1 MGQISLKR
9 DFSSFPNHLTKKIKM
24 KKTITIAAL
33 VAAAAAST
41 PLYAVVPLRPQ
52 DIIVVDEGN
61 SREITAEEKEALLKV
76 PSQNTYVI
84 VKDGLGTLTVTDV
97 AAGDAGL
104 IRTPLEVR
112 EGTLA
117 LTNSTMNITSDPFG
131 ITVSGDQAN
140 LVLDNSKLDLKR
152 TDGIPVYLVSATVGG
167 MDGDGSVTLKN
178 GSTWI
183 VEHSLFVGART
194 ITWQGAPTELNP
206 GSYKSTNTSST
217 EFYRPDIP
225 ANKDSVGKIEVLSG
239 SSLQVGMDL
248 YLYGKG
254 SSLTVSGAG
263 STVSATIYSPST
275 TYGGWIW
282 VGYNSLSEEGQTT
295 LNVLDGGKVS
305 AERGVALGGSAGDYG
320 VANISGTNSVLDT
333 AALYVGRYGTGEMAI
348 SDGGTATATSYVVLG
363 FYSGSHGAI
372 SVSGAGSS
380 LETAS
385 SLYVGYQGIGEIAIS
400 DGGKATAKGSV
411 KVGTNGGSNGTLS
424 VSGSGSSLGTAQLV
438 VGNQGTGEMAISAGG
453 TATATSYVVL
463 GFDSGSHGALSV
475 SGAGSSLETAELYVG
490 NDGTGEMTI
499 SDGGTATA
507 GSVYVNSA
515 SSLAI
520 TGGTLVVSGN
530 NTVDAETSETSSV
543 LQNEGTISIDASA
556 GKIQLTGETAT
567 ISNTGKFV
575 ISAGTMAA
583 GTTATVVTDK
593 SGNAVVL
600 TGTVNAF
607 GGTYENG
614 VFTAG
619 AKTEASGPISSDT
632 EVSAG
637 CRIEVT
643 HSESTVVLSTTTE
656 AITVS
661 KAESI
666 ATAEVVLPKANE
678 TVVAAWSF
686 EITKAESTEVMVTL
700 DVGPDVGLD
709 SIRVYHKANNA
720 ENWNDVTGTDQISN
734 VTLSEGKLSFIT
746 KSFSSYAAA
755 IVPEPSA
762 FGLFAGLGAL
772 ALVASR
778 RRRQKKA

>member
-1 MGQISLKR
+1 M
-9 DFSSFPNHLTKKIKM
+9 KITENKKM
-24 KKTITIAAL
+24 KISVCAL
-33 VAAAAAST
+33 AFGFFAAAAST
-41 PLYAVVPLRPQ
+41 PLYAVDPLRPQ
-52 DIIVVDEGN
+52 DIIVVGEGT

-97 AAGDAGL
+97 ADAGL

-112 EGTLA
+112 EGTLE
-117 LTNSTMNITSDPFG
+117 LTNSTLNITSYPFG

-140 LVLDNSKLDLKR
+140 LVLDNSTLNLKR
-152 TDGIPVYLVSATVGG
+152 TNGIQVYQVSATVGG

-183 VEHSLFVGART
+183 VEHCLYVGART
-194 ITWQGAPTELNP
+194 ITWQGVPTELNP
-206 GSYKSTNTSST
+206 GSYKSTDTSST

-263 STVSATIYSPST
+263 STVSATKYSPST

-305 AERGVALGGSAGDYG
+305 ADRGIVLGGSAGDYG
-320 VANISGTNSVLDT
+320 VANISG
-333 AALYVGRYGTGEMAI
+333 
-348 SDGGTATATSYVVLG
+348 
-363 FYSGSHGAI
+363 
-372 SVSGAGSS
+372 AGSS
-380 LETAS
+380 LETAQ
-385 SLYVGYQGIGEIAIS
+385 LFVGFQGTGAMTIS
-400 DGGKATAKGSV
+400 DGGKATA
-411 KVGTNGGSNGTLS
+411 
-424 VSGSGSSLGTAQLV
+424 
-438 VGNQGTGEMAISAGG
+438 
-453 TATATSYVVL
+453 TSYVLL
-463 GFDSGSHGALSV
+463 GYSIGSHGALSV
-475 SGAGSSLETAELYVG
+475 SGAGSSLEAAELYVG
-490 NDGTGEMTI
+490 CDGTGEMTI

-520 TGGTLVVSGN
+520 TGGMLVVSGN
-530 NTVDAETSETSSV
+530 DTVDAGTSETSSV
-543 LQNEGTISIDASA
+543 LQNKGTISIDASA
-556 GKIQLTGETAT
+556 GKIQLTGNSAT

-575 ISAGTMAA
+575 ISAGTMEAE
-583 GTTATVVTDK
+583 TTATVVTDK

-607 GGTYENG
+607 GGTYADG

-619 AKTEASGPISSDT
+619 AKTEVEGPISSAT

-643 HSESTVVLSTTTE
+643 HSESTVVLSTTTDV
-656 AITVS
+656 ITVS
-661 KAESI
+661 EAKNISESI
-666 ATAEVVLPKANE
+666 SVGSAGTVVLS
-678 TVVAAWSF
+678 AWAFSV
-686 EITKAESTEVMVTL
+686 EKDADTEVMVTL
-700 DVGPDVGLD
+700 DVGENVSLD
-709 SIRVYHKANNA
+709 MIRIHHKADGS
-720 ENWNDVTGTDQISN
+720 EDWDDVTGTDQIAN
-734 VTLSEGKLSFIT
+734 VTLSKGKLSFTT
-746 KSFSSYAAA
+746 KKFSSYAATT
-755 IVPEPSA
+755 IPEPSQ
-762 FGLFAGLGAL
+762 FGLLAGLAAL
-772 ALVASR
+772 ALAGTR
-778 RRRQKKA
+778 RRRRK

>member
-9 DFSSFPNHLTKKIKM
+9 DFSSFPNHLTKKIEM

-76 PSQNTYVI
+76 PSQEPSKNTYVI

-97 AAGDAGL
+97 AADYAGL

-117 LTNSTMNITSDPFG
+117 LTNSTMNITSYPFG

-152 TDGIPVYLVSATVGG
+152 TDGIPVYQVSATVGG

-194 ITWQGAPTELNP
+194 ITWQGAPTALNP
-206 GSYKSTNTSST
+206 GSYKSTDTSST
-217 EFYRPDIP
+217 DLYRPDIP

-239 SSLQVGMDL
+239 SSLQVGQDL

-254 SSLTVSGAG
+254 SSLTVSGEG
-263 STVSATIYSPST
+263 STVSATVYSPNT
-275 TYGGWIW
+275 RYGGWIW
-282 VGYNSLSEEGQTT
+282 VGSNSLSEEGQTT

-305 AERGVALGGSAGDYG
+305 ADQGVLFGGSAGDYG
-320 VANISGTNSVLDT
+320 VANISG
-333 AALYVGRYGTGEMAI
+333 
-348 SDGGTATATSYVVLG
+348 
-363 FYSGSHGAI
+363 
-372 SVSGAGSS
+372 AGSS
-380 LETAS
+380 LETAQ
-385 SLYVGYQGIGEIAIS
+385 LYVGYY
-400 DGGKATAKGSV
+400 GS
-411 KVGTNGGSNGTLS
+411 
-424 VSGSGSSLGTAQLV
+424 
-438 VGNQGTGEMAISAGG
+438 
-453 TATATSYVVL
+453 
-463 GFDSGSHGALSV
+463 
-475 SGAGSSLETAELYVG
+475 
-490 NDGTGEMTI
+490 GEMTI
-499 SDGGTATA
+499 SDGGKATA

-530 NTVDAETSETSSV
+530 DTALDN
-543 LQNEGTISIDASA
+543 NGTISIDASA

-575 ISAGTMAA
+575 ISAGTMDA
-583 GTTATVVTDK
+583 GTKATVVTDK
-593 SGNAVVL
+593 NGDAVAL

-619 AKTEASGPISSDT
+619 TKETVAGSISSDKT
-632 EVSAG
+632 VAAG
-637 CRIEVT
+637 SRIEVT
-643 HSESTVVLSTTTE
+643 HDESTVVLSTTTDV
-656 AITVS
+656 ITVS
-661 KAESI
+661 EAKSI
-666 ATAEVVLPKANE
+666 ATADVVLPKANE

-686 EITKAESTEVMVTL
+686 EITKGEDTEVMVTL

-709 SIRVYHKANNA
+709 SIRVYHKANGA
-720 ENWNDVTGTDQISN
+720 EKWDDVTGTDQISN

-755 IVPEPSA
+755 IIPEPSA

>member
-1 MGQISLKR
+1 M
-9 DFSSFPNHLTKKIKM
+9 KITENKKM
-24 KKTITIAAL
+24 KISVCAL
-33 VAAAAAST
+33 AFGFFAAAAST
-41 PLYAVVPLRPQ
+41 PLYAVDPLRPQ
-52 DIIVVDEGN
+52 DIIVVGEGD

-97 AAGDAGL
+97 AADDAGL

-112 EGTLA
+112 EGTLE
-117 LTNSTMNITSDPFG
+117 LTNSTLNITSYPFG

-140 LVLDNSKLDLKR
+140 LVLDNSTLNLKR
-152 TDGIPVYLVSATVGG
+152 TNGIQVYQVSATVGG

-183 VEHSLFVGART
+183 VEHCLYVGART
-194 ITWQGAPTELNP
+194 ITWQGVPTELNP
-206 GSYKSTNTSST
+206 GSYKSTDTSST

-263 STVSATIYSPST
+263 STVSATKYSPST

-305 AERGVALGGSAGDYG
+305 ADRGIVLGGSAGDYG
-320 VANISGTNSVLDT
+320 VANISG
-333 AALYVGRYGTGEMAI
+333 
-348 SDGGTATATSYVVLG
+348 
-363 FYSGSHGAI
+363 
-372 SVSGAGSS
+372 AGSS
-380 LETAS
+380 LETAQ
-385 SLYVGYQGIGEIAIS
+385 LFVGFQGTGAMTIS
-400 DGGKATAKGSV
+400 DGGKATA
-411 KVGTNGGSNGTLS
+411 
-424 VSGSGSSLGTAQLV
+424 
-438 VGNQGTGEMAISAGG
+438 
-453 TATATSYVVL
+453 TSYVLL
-463 GFDSGSHGALSV
+463 GYSIGSHGALSV
-475 SGAGSSLETAELYVG
+475 SGAGSSLEATELYVG
-490 NDGTGEMTI
+490 CDGTGEMTI

-520 TGGTLVVSGN
+520 TGGMLVVSGN
-530 NTVDAETSETSSV
+530 DTVDAGTSETSSV

-556 GKIQLTGETAT
+556 GKIQLTGNSAT

-575 ISAGTMAA
+575 ISAGTMEAE
-583 GTTATVVTDK
+583 TTATVVTDK

-607 GGTYENG
+607 GGTYADG

-619 AKTEASGPISSDT
+619 AKTEVEGPISSAT

-643 HSESTVVLSTTTE
+643 HSESTVVLSTTTDV
-656 AITVS
+656 ITVS
-661 KAESI
+661 EAKNISESI
-666 ATAEVVLPKANE
+666 SVGSAGTVVLS
-678 TVVAAWSF
+678 AWAFSV
-686 EITKAESTEVMVTL
+686 EKDADTEVMVTL
-700 DVGPDVGLD
+700 DVGENVSLD
-709 SIRVYHKANNA
+709 MIRIHHKADGS
-720 ENWNDVTGTDQISN
+720 EDWDDVTGTDQIAN
-734 VTLSEGKLSFIT
+734 VTLSKGKLSFTT
-746 KSFSSYAAA
+746 KKFSSYAATT
-755 IVPEPSA
+755 IPEPSQ
-762 FGLFAGLGAL
+762 FGLLAGLAAL
-772 ALVASR
+772 ALAGTR
-778 RRRQKKA
+778 RRRRK

>member
-1 MGQISLKR
+1 
-9 DFSSFPNHLTKKIKM
+9 M

-41 PLYAVVPLRPQ
+41 PLYAVDPLRPQ
-52 DIIVVDEGN
+52 DIIVVDEGT

-97 AAGDAGL
+97 AADAAGL

-117 LTNSTMNITSDPFG
+117 LTNSTLNITSYPFG

-140 LVLDNSKLDLKR
+140 LVLDNSTLDLKR
-152 TDGIPVYLVSATVGG
+152 TDGIQVYQVSATVGG

-183 VEHSLFVGART
+183 VEHSLFTGACT

-206 GSYKSTNTSST
+206 GSYESTDTSST
-217 EFYRPDIP
+217 DLYRPNIP

-239 SSLQVGMDL
+239 SSLQVGQDL

-254 SSLTVSGAG
+254 SSLTVSGEG
-263 STVSATIYSPST
+263 STVSATIYSPNQN
-275 TYGGWIW
+275 YGGYIV
-282 VGYNSLSEEGQTT
+282 VGRQSLSEEGQTT

-305 AERGVALGGSAGDYG
+305 ADVGVILGDTSGDYG
-320 VANISGTNSVLDT
+320 VVNISGTNSVLDT
-333 AALYVGRYGTGEMAI
+333 AKLRVGYSGTGEMTI
-348 SDGGTATATSYVVLG
+348 SDGGKATATGGVMVG
-363 FYSGSHGAI
+363 VYSGSNGAL

-385 SLYVGYQGIGEIAIS
+385 SYVGYYGSGEMTISDGGTATVSYAEVGRSSGSHGVLSVSGAESSLEAAQLFVGNQGTGEIAIS
-400 DGGKATAKGSV
+400 DGGK
-411 KVGTNGGSNGTLS
+411 
-424 VSGSGSSLGTAQLV
+424 
-438 VGNQGTGEMAISAGG
+438 
-453 TATATSYVVL
+453 ATATSYVVL
-463 GFDSGSHGALSV
+463 GFDSGSHGALSI

-490 NDGTGEMTI
+490 CDGTGEMTI
-499 SDGGTATA
+499 SDGGKATA

-530 NTVDAETSETSSV
+530 DTVDAETSETSSV
-543 LQNEGTISIDASA
+543 LQNKGTISIDASA
-556 GKIQLTGETAT
+556 GKIQLTGDSAT

-575 ISAGTMAA
+575 ISAGTMNA

-593 SGNAVVL
+593 SGAAVVL
-600 TGTVNAF
+600 EGTVNAF

-619 AKTEASGPISSDT
+619 AKETVDESISSDKT
-632 EVSAG
+632 VAAG

-643 HSESTVVLSTTTE
+643 HLESTVVLSTTTE

-686 EITKAESTEVMVTL
+686 EITKAENTEVMVTL

-709 SIRVYHKANNA
+709 SIRVYHKANDAA
-720 ENWNDVTGTDQISN
+720 EWNDVTGTDQISN
-734 VTLSEGKLSFIT
+734 VTLSEGKLCFIT

-755 IVPEPSA
+755 IIPEPSA

>member
-1 MGQISLKR
+1 
-9 DFSSFPNHLTKKIKM
+9 M

-41 PLYAVVPLRPQ
+41 PLYAVDPLRPQ
-52 DIIVVDEGN
+52 DIIVVGEGT

-97 AAGDAGL
+97 ADAGL

-112 EGTLA
+112 EGTLE
-117 LTNSTMNITSDPFG
+117 LTNSTLNITSYPFG

-140 LVLDNSKLDLKR
+140 LVLDNSTLNLKR
-152 TDGIPVYLVSATVGG
+152 TDGIQVYQVSATVGG

-183 VEHSLFVGART
+183 VEHCLYVGAKT
-194 ITWQGAPTELNP
+194 ITWQGVPTELNP
-206 GSYKSTNTSST
+206 GSYKSTDTSST

-239 SSLQVGMDL
+239 SRLQVGMDL

-254 SSLTVSGAG
+254 SSLTVSGEG
-263 STVSATIYSPST
+263 STVSATKYSPST

-295 LNVLDGGKVS
+295 LNVLGGGKVS
-305 AERGVALGGSAGDYG
+305 ADRGIVLGGSAGDYG

-333 AALYVGRYGTGEMAI
+333 AALFVGYQGIGEIAI
-348 SDGGTATATSYVVLG
+348 SDGGKATATSYVALG
-363 FYSGSHGAI
+363 YSSGSHGAI

-380 LETAS
+380 LETAG
-385 SLYVGYQGIGEIAIS
+385 LYVGY
-400 DGGKATAKGSV
+400 
-411 KVGTNGGSNGTLS
+411 N
-424 VSGSGSSLGTAQLV
+424 
-438 VGNQGTGEMAISAGG
+438 
-453 TATATSYVVL
+453 
-463 GFDSGSHGALSV
+463 
-475 SGAGSSLETAELYVG
+475 
-490 NDGTGEMTI
+490 GTGEMTI
-499 SDGGTATA
+499 SDGGKATA
-507 GSVYVNSA
+507 RSVYVNSA

-520 TGGTLVVSGN
+520 TGGTLIVSG
-530 NTVDAETSETSSV
+530 TVDDAETSETSSA

-556 GKIQLTGETAT
+556 GKIQLTGDSAT

-575 ISAGTMAA
+575 ISAGTMNA

-619 AKTEASGPISSDT
+619 AKETVDGPISSDKT
-632 EVSAG
+632 VAAG

-643 HSESTVVLSTTTE
+643 HSESTVVLSTTTK

-661 KAESI
+661 EAKNISESI
-666 ATAEVVLPKANE
+666 SVGSAGTVVLS
-678 TVVAAWSF
+678 AWAFSV
-686 EITKAESTEVMVTL
+686 EKDADTEVMVTL

-709 SIRVYHKANNA
+709 SIRVYHKANDAA
-720 ENWNDVTGTDQISN
+720 EWDDVTGTDQISN

>member
-1 MGQISLKR
+1 
-9 DFSSFPNHLTKKIKM
+9 M

-41 PLYAVVPLRPQ
+41 PLYAVDPLRPQ
-52 DIIVVDEGN
+52 DIIVVDEGT
-61 SREITAEEKEALLKV
+61 SREITPEEKEALLKV

-97 AAGDAGL
+97 AADDAGL

-117 LTNSTMNITSDPFG
+117 LKNSTMNITSYPFG

-140 LVLDNSKLDLKR
+140 LVLDNSTLDLKR
-152 TDGIPVYLVSATVGG
+152 TDGIQVYQVSATVGG

-183 VEHSLFVGART
+183 VEHCLYVGAKT
-194 ITWQGAPTELNP
+194 ITWQGVPTELNP
-206 GSYKSTNTSST
+206 GSYKSTDTSST

-239 SSLQVGMDL
+239 SRLQVGMDL

-254 SSLTVSGAG
+254 SSLTVSGEG
-263 STVSATIYSPST
+263 STVSATKYSPST

-305 AERGVALGGSAGDYG
+305 ADRGIVLGGSAGDYG
-320 VANISGTNSVLDT
+320 VANISG
-333 AALYVGRYGTGEMAI
+333 
-348 SDGGTATATSYVVLG
+348 
-363 FYSGSHGAI
+363 
-372 SVSGAGSS
+372 AGSS
-380 LETAS
+380 LETAQ
-385 SLYVGYQGIGEIAIS
+385 LFVGFQGTGAMTIS
-400 DGGKATAKGSV
+400 DGGKVTGSV
-411 KVGTNGGSNGTLS
+411 AVGYYSGSNGT
-424 VSGSGSSLGTAQLV
+424 
-438 VGNQGTGEMAISAGG
+438 
-453 TATATSYVVL
+453 
-463 GFDSGSHGALSV
+463 LSV
-475 SGAGSSLETAELYVG
+475 SGAGSSLETAELNVG
-490 NDGTGEMTI
+490 YYGTGEMTI
-499 SDGGTATA
+499 SDGGKVTA

-520 TGGTLVVSGN
+520 TGGTLIVSGN
-530 NTVDAETSETSSV
+530 DLVVNETMYPA
-543 LQNEGTISIDASA
+543 LDNNGTISIDASA
-556 GKIQLTGETAT
+556 GKIQLTGDSAT

-575 ISAGTMAA
+575 ISAGTMDA

-619 AKTEASGPISSDT
+619 AKTEVEGPISSAT

-656 AITVS
+656 AISVS

-686 EITKAESTEVMVTL
+686 EITKEENTEVMVTL

-709 SIRVYHKANNA
+709 SIRVYHKSNDAA
-720 ENWNDVTGTDQISN
+720 EWDDVTGTDQISN

>member
-1 MGQISLKR
+1 
-9 DFSSFPNHLTKKIKM
+9 M

-41 PLYAVVPLRPQ
+41 PLYATLTPQ
-52 DIIVVDEGN
+52 EIILVNAGETH
-61 SREITAEEKEALLKV
+61 EITDAEKAALQVK
-76 PSQNTYVI
+76 PTTTTDGTTTVI
-84 VKDGLGTLTVTDV
+84 TGVVVKDGLGTLTVTDV
-97 AAGDAGL
+97 TDMTL
-104 IRTPLEVR
+104 PTSFEIR
-112 EGTLA
+112 EGSLI
-117 LTNSTMNITSDPFG
+117 LKNSAMNVSGYPFG
-131 ITVSGDQAN
+131 ISVSGDQAN
-140 LVLDNSKLDLKR
+140 MILDNSSIISVPQKDS
-152 TDGIPVYLVSATVGG
+152 SAPNYNAQLCSVVGG
-167 MDGDGSVTLKN
+167 RDGDGSVTLQNNSKWVIQHN
-178 GSTWI
+178 LFMGTYGK
-183 VEHSLFVGART
+183 VEGN
-194 ITWQGAPTELNP
+194 NP
-206 GSYKSTNTSST
+206 GTYTNSSST
-217 EFYRPDIP
+217 ESYLP
-225 ANKDSVGKIEVLSG
+225 ATSITNSEGALVSAPSSTVRVLSG
-239 SSLQVGMDL
+239 STLEVNREVYMYNYNSNLE
-248 YLYGKG
+248 
-254 SSLTVSGAG
+254 VSGAG
-263 STVSATIYSPST
+263 SKLVVNHYTNPWTDESSDE
-275 TYGGWIW
+275 GG
-282 VGYNSLSEEGQTT
+282 
-295 LNVLDGGKVS
+295 
-305 AERGVALGGSAGDYG
+305 
-320 VANISGTNSVLDT
+320 NI
-333 AALYVGRYGTGEMAI
+333 YVGIGSIGDEGVSTLKV
-348 SDGGTATATSYVVLG
+348 SDGGSVSTAGNILVACYAG
-363 FYSGSHGAI
+363 DRGAI

-380 LETAS
+380 LETAQ
-385 SLYVGYQGIGEIAIS
+385 LYVGSQ
-400 DGGKATAKGSV
+400 
-411 KVGTNGGSNGTLS
+411 
-424 VSGSGSSLGTAQLV
+424 
-438 VGNQGTGEMAISAGG
+438 
-453 TATATSYVVL
+453 
-463 GFDSGSHGALSV
+463 
-475 SGAGSSLETAELYVG
+475 
-490 NDGTGEMTI
+490 GTGEMTI
-499 SDGGTATA
+499 SDGGKATA
-507 GSVYVNSA
+507 GSVYVSSA

-530 NTVDAETSETSSV
+530 DLVVNETTYPA
-543 LQNEGTISIDASA
+543 LDNNGTISIDASA
-556 GKIQLTGETAT
+556 GKIQLTGDSAT

-575 ISAGTMAA
+575 ISAGTMEA

-619 AKTEASGPISSDT
+619 AKTEVEGPISSDT

-656 AITVS
+656 VITVS

-686 EITKAESTEVMVTL
+686 EITKEANTEVMVTL

-709 SIRVYHKANNA
+709 SIRVYHKANDAA
-720 ENWNDVTGTDQISN
+720 EWNDVTGTDQISN